1 MTIKAMVPMAHVA
14 VVARSIA
21 FYEALGFTVTNTM
34 GPEGEPPTWAALASG
49 GAELMLV
56 AANGAIDMSRQ
67 GVIFYVYSD
76 DVRGL
81 RGRLTAAGI
90 EAGPLSLPPH
100 NPNGEFRVLDP
111 DGYLVMVTHI

>member
-1 MTIKAMVPMAHVA
+1 MTIKALVPMAHVA

-21 FYEALGFTVTNTM
+21 FYEALGFTVANSM
-34 GPEGEPPTWAALASG
+34 GPEGEPPAWASLVSG
-49 GAELMLV
+49 DAELMIV

-67 GVIFYVYSD
+67 GVIFYIYTN

-81 RGRLTAAGI
+81 HERLIAAGI
-90 EAGPLSLPPH
+90 EAGPVTSPSF

-111 DGYLVMVTHI
+111 DGYLVMVTHT